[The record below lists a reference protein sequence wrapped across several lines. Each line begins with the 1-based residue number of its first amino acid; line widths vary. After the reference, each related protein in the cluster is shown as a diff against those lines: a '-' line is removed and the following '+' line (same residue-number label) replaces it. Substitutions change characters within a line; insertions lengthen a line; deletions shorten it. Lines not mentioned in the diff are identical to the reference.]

1 MLSGIWPR
9 GNSSAPA
16 SGNTGITS
24 GSSAGPRYSALIGI
38 DCPISEV
45 REVLAAPVV
54 NLGDAGLNDAWS
66 PAVDGPAARR
76 AAPAASSGKQD
87 RRQPLSSLDGCVVG
101 GAPCLEELHQLLARA
116 VLVPFAISFHDL
128 QQ

>member
-45 REVLAAPVV
+45 REVRLAPPLV
-54 NLGDAGLNDAWS
+54 NLANEGRMTTRS
-66 PAVDGPAARR
+66 PRCSTSPPHAVRR
-76 AAPAASSGKQD
+76 GRLPSRKQN
-87 RRQPLSSLDGCVVG
+87 RRQPLPSLDGGFVG
-101 GAPCLEELHQLLARA
+101 GAPGFEELHELLARA
-116 VLVPFAISFHDL
+116 VFVPLAIA
-128 QQ
+128 